1 MAYKKGPC
9 QRHLDLQARCGAEL
23 PVALPPRAALPSHD
37 VFPLPFL
44 ELHYVSSRK
53 QPLPSY
59 KHSPGLLTSGPATPQ
74 PLSVHPSHLAVT
86 LATYLL
92 DRSGSRDGR
101 GRRGGRGGVTY
112 TEHNS
117 SLLTNSL
124 ETLGLHNEKA
134 FPRVSRA
141 LLEGQTKV
149 RARTRLLLSP
159 PSARAGARTWGRTW
173 ASGGGTTG
181 ARWEGCLEKGAWAQ
195 AALGCGTE
203 HTHHGWAQGTCLER
217 GWRGVLAARQA
228 SVLPVG
234 QGMAGGVAFCHP
246 GKGGMKKGRTTL
258 AP

>member
-1 MAYKKGPC
+1 MLSSPW
-9 QRHLDLQARCGAEL
+9 
-23 PVALPPRAALPSHD
+23 PSPPQAALPSHD

-101 GRRGGRGGVTY
+101 GRRGGDKGGVTY

-141 LLEGQTKV
+141 LLEGQLKV
-149 RARTRLLLSP
+149 STRTRLLLSP
-159 PSARAGARTWGRTW
+159 PSARAGAQ
-173 ASGGGTTG
+173 GG
-181 ARWEGCLEKGAWAQ
+181 
-195 AALGCGTE
+195 
-203 HTHHGWAQGTCLER
+203 HG
-217 GWRGVLAARQA
+217 
-228 SVLPVG
+228 
-234 QGMAGGVAFCHP
+234 
-246 GKGGMKKGRTTL
+246 
-258 AP
+258 